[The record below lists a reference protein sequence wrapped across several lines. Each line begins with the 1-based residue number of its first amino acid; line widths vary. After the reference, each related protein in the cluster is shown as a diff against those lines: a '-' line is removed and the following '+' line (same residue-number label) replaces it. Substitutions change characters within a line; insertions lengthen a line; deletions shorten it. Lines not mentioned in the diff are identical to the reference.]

1 MRKAS
6 IIQLIVLMVYLPLPL
21 LFGGAY
27 QLRVLNLLVVFTLFT
42 LSSNIIFGHTRQLF
56 LCHGALVGIGAYTST
71 LLSMNLGITPWIL
84 FPIGALLSGGIGSL
98 LSNISSI
105 RRLTLILM
113 AILTLVFQIMF
124 EELVVGL
131 REITG
136 GDEGFVLRLDIIRMP
151 NNVSR
156 ELAYYYVF
164 VVILFAS
171 VLIYSRII
179 NSHVGVAFKSITED
193 ETAAAFV
200 GINVVKY
207 KVLSAFIGSFLLG
220 LIGGIYVYYNRYI
233 GPSMFSLQS
242 IDILVLVMLVFGG
255 MGTLLGPLLGAGI
268 FSLIIELLRPLG
280 ALTTLVFGILLIILF
295 LYFREG
301 LVPWLRRLLAL
312 YWRQ

>member
-21 LFGGAY
+21 LFGTAY

-84 FPIGALLSGGIGSL
+84 FLIGALLSGGIGSL

-124 EELVVGL
+124 EELVIGL

-136 GDEGFVLRLDIIRMP
+136 GDEGFVLRLDIIRVP

-242 IDILVLVMLVFGG
+242 IDNTDTNSRYMHDKVMIVDGVIVVTG
-255 MGTLLGPLLGAGI
+255 SYDWTETAETYNDENVI
-268 FSLIIELLRPLG
+268 VISSAQIASAYEEEFSRIWKLSRS
-280 ALTTLVFGILLIILF
+280 
-295 LYFREG
+295 
-301 LVPWLRRLLAL
+301 
-312 YWRQ
+312 